1 MTSMTISRL
10 QLLGGFAL
18 EWLDS
23 RIELPAG
30 MQRLLA
36 YLALQGPSHRCVV
49 AGTLWP
55 EAPETQ
61 AMASLRT
68 SVWRMNKAFP
78 GLLSAASATLSLTD
92 GTSVDSREQE
102 RFATQVL
109 RADADRQEWCLS
121 QLDCLW
127 LGDLLPG
134 WYEDW
139 VLFERERLSQLR
151 QHALERSASV
161 LIRRQ
166 QLDVALRLALEAVRA
181 EPLRESAT
189 ALLMAVYL
197 AEGNVVDAIRQYDVF
212 RTMLQREL
220 GVEPSTR
227 LTGML
232 PPRLRS

>member
-1 MTSMTISRL
+1 MTVLRL
-10 QLLGGFAL
+10 KLLGGFAFERL
-18 EWLDS
+18 GS
-23 RIELPAG
+23 PIQLPAG

-36 YLALQGPSHRCVV
+36 YLALHGTSHRCVV

-68 SVWRMNKAFP
+68 SVWRMNRAFP
-78 GLLSAASATLSLTD
+78 GVLSPANATLSLSGD
-92 GTSVDSREQE
+92 TSVDSREQE

-109 RADADRQEWCLS
+109 RDDSDSQDWCTS
-121 QLDCLW
+121 QLECLW
-127 LGDLLPG
+127 SGDLLPG

-139 VLFERERLSQLR
+139 VTFERERLSQLR
-151 QHALERSASV
+151 LHALERSARV
-161 LIRRQ
+161 LIQRQ
-166 QLDVALRLALEAVRA
+166 QLDIALQLALEAVRA

-212 RTMLQREL
+212 RMMLHSEL
-220 GVEPSTR
+220 DVEPSFR

-232 PPRLRS
+232 PPRFRR